1 MEKYFSR
8 HLVIKQFTMDPTKI
22 SNVAFLDILFEG
34 RNKDYGAYELR
45 SHYDRRVRNA
55 VIGTASMVMV
65 LVGGYLANITLAADK
80 DAAKPFVYKPLPQME
95 ELPLT
100 ERTPPPPP
108 PPPVT
113 QAPPPAA
120 PTSHFATPTVAPDDQ
135 ADEMPPQEE
144 LRNNVIGFENKE
156 GVEGGADV
164 MADLGSGSSTGVV
177 TPPVAHRE
185 EGPVSF
191 VEIMPEFPGGEA
203 ALNNYLRKSI
213 NYPRQAQENDIMG
226 TVFVKFVVG
235 KDGSITD
242 LEITSPRKGGGLEEE
257 ALRVISKMPRWKPG
271 RQNGQNVA
279 VYFTLPIRF
288 ELSRDY

>member
-1 MEKYFSR
+1 MEKYFLH
-8 HLVIKQFTMDPTKI
+8 HLVEKQFTMDATKI
-22 SNVAFLDILFEG
+22 PREEFLDILFAG

-45 SHYDRRVRNA
+45 SRYDRRVRNA
-55 VIGTASMVMV
+55 VIVTASMVMV
-65 LVGGYLANITLAADK
+65 LVGGYLANISMAADK
-80 DAAKPFVYKPLPQME
+80 EAVNPFVYKPIAPIDPIME
-95 ELPLT
+95 QPD
-100 ERTPPPPP
+100 RTPPPPP
-108 PPPVT
+108 PPVAP
-113 QAPPPAA
+113 APPPAA
-120 PTSHFATPTVAPDDQ
+120 PTSQFVAPVVASGDQ
-135 ADEMPPQEE
+135 ATDLPPQEE

-164 MADLGSGSSTGVV
+164 MADLSGDGGNKVV
-177 TPPVAHRE
+177 TPPISHRE

-203 ALNNYLRKSI
+203 ALAKYLQKAVH
-213 NYPRQAQENDIMG
+213 YPRTAQENDIMG

-235 KDGSITD
+235 KDGNITD
-242 LEITSPRKGGGLEEE
+242 LQIMSQRKGGGLEEE
-257 ALRVISKMPRWKPG
+257 ALRVVGSMPKWKPG